1 MFLQETIPFEYR
13 IVEKQ
18 KRAGVLLT
26 LEGIF
31 QRADTKNANGRI
43 YPRGLWQEI
52 MKNNDVNERM
62 TARRM
67 LGELDHPASGST
79 ALNRVS
85 HVVTQ
90 HKLLPDGKV
99 EGRLDILNT
108 PSGQIA
114 ATLIEAGVQL
124 GVSSRGDGS
133 VEKKGDCDE
142 VQNDFRLET
151 YDIVLKPSTPGAY
164 PHIIESEEKA
174 KENITLIAQAVEGLV
189 KSTDDINVL
198 LECHKIISVLE
209 GCESRCESILADL
222 KTKLSKGE
230 QKQETVTEEP
240 MAGQTVQAPSDPP
253 GINLSPEVRDFLQEW
268 VEKGVKEAVALK
280 EDEINKLNERIAKL
294 TEDREELENKVSA
307 AEQLI
312 DEFARKVKELSD
324 NQSTDE
330 ALQER
335 YGAAVSLLDEAV
347 SRLQEF
353 GVTQRKLEAAE
364 SLLTASVLR
373 HQMESVADHIESK
386 IEDMDEEAQESFRT
400 LLSECDTTEEVDE
413 KFNSLSS
420 LIENVSVDVPAP
432 PVREP
437 LPRPRSGHLR
447 EDVVRGEKQSGP
459 KDIITSRLLARIG
472 S

>member
-26 LEGIF
+26 LEGVF
-31 QRADTKNANGRI
+31 QRADTKNANGRV

-52 MKNNDVNERM
+52 MKNQDVNDRL
-62 TARRM
+62 TSRRM

-79 ALNRVS
+79 SLSRVS
-85 HVVTQ
+85 HVVTG
-90 HKLLPDGKV
+90 HKLLPDGTV
-99 EGRLDILNT
+99 EGRFDILNT

-133 VEKKGDCDE
+133 VEKKGDVDE

-164 PHIIESEEKA
+164 PHIVESEEKA
-174 KENITLIAQAVEGLV
+174 KENVALIAQAVEGLV
-189 KSTDDINVL
+189 KSTDDVNVL
-198 LECHKIISVLE
+198 LECHKIISVLD
-209 GCESRCESILADL
+209 GCESRCESILAEL
-222 KTKLSKGE
+222 KGKLGKGE
-230 QKQETVTEEP
+230 QKQETTTEEQ

-253 GINLSPEVRDFLQEW
+253 GINLSPEMRDFLKEW
-268 VEKGVKEAVALK
+268 VDKGVQEAVTLK
-280 EDEINKLNERIAKL
+280 ETEINKLNERIAKL
-294 TEDREELENKVSA
+294 TEEKEDLENKVGA

-312 DEFARKVKELSD
+312 DEFTRKVKELSD
-324 NQSTDE
+324 NASTDE
-330 ALQER
+330 ELQQR
-335 YGAAVSLLDEAV
+335 YEAAVSLLDEAV

-353 GVTQRKLEAAE
+353 GETQRRLVAAE
-364 SLLTASVLR
+364 DLLTASVLR
-373 HQMESVADHIESK
+373 HKMESVADHIESK
-386 IEDMDEEAQESFRT
+386 IEDMDEEAKESFRS
-400 LLSECDTTEEVDE
+400 LLSECDTMQEVDE
-413 KFNSLSS
+413 KFASLSS
-420 LIENVSVDVPAP
+420 LVENVSSTVPTP

-437 LPRPRSGHLR
+437 LPRPRRGDLR
-447 EDVVRGEKQSGP
+447 EDVVETRKKSGP
-459 KDIITSRLLARIG
+459 KDMITSRLLARIG